1 MASSLN
7 KIDVVTLG
15 CSKNLVDSERLLS
28 MLRRNGFTPR
38 HDPPEGS
45 RPAPVVVINTCGFIG
60 DAKEESVNTILEYA
74 QAKTEGRVC
83 ELYVMGCLSERYRND
98 LPSEIPEVDAWYGK
112 FDWSDVISRLHG
124 KHPASTPYDRLI
136 TTPSHHAYVK
146 IAEGCNRFCAFCAIP
161 LITGRYKSRPI
172 EEILSEVSAL
182 VDRGVK
188 EFNVIAQDLS
198 SYGMDIYGG
207 RMALPEL
214 IDRMADIPG
223 VEWIRLHYAYP
234 AQFPMEIADVMARR
248 HNVCSYLDIALQ
260 HCSDKVL
267 ANMRRHIDADAT
279 RKLLAEL
286 RRRVPDIHIR
296 TTLMVGFPGEGEQ
309 EFEELLQFVR
319 EQKFERMGAFAYCEE
334 EDTYAAKHFSDSIP
348 QEVKEER
355 LARLMAIQEEI
366 AMESNASKVGRTL
379 KVIID
384 REEDDYYIARTE
396 WDSPEVDPEVLVKKT
411 LQLVPGDFVDVIV
424 TEALPFELIAIPA
437 DASHID

>member
-28 MLRRNGFTPR
+28 MLCRNGFTPR

-74 QAKTEGRVC
+74 QAKTEGRVR

-182 VDRGVK
+182 VDRCERIQCHSTGSVKLWYGYLWRSDGATGTYRPYGRYPRCGVDK
-188 EFNVIAQDLS
+188 T
-198 SYGMDIYGG
+198 
-207 RMALPEL
+207 ALCLPCT
-214 IDRMADIPG
+214 
-223 VEWIRLHYAYP
+223 V
-234 AQFPMEIADVMARR
+234 
-248 HNVCSYLDIALQ
+248 
-260 HCSDKVL
+260 SDGDS
-267 ANMRRHIDADAT
+267 RCD
-279 RKLLAEL
+279 
-286 RRRVPDIHIR
+286 
-296 TTLMVGFPGEGEQ
+296 
-309 EFEELLQFVR
+309 
-319 EQKFERMGAFAYCEE
+319 GA
-334 EDTYAAKHFSDSIP
+334 P
-348 QEVKEER
+348 
-355 LARLMAIQEEI
+355 
-366 AMESNASKVGRTL
+366 
-379 KVIID
+379 
-384 REEDDYYIARTE
+384 
-396 WDSPEVDPEVLVKKT
+396 P
-411 LQLVPGDFVDVIV
+411 
-424 TEALPFELIAIPA
+424 
-437 DASHID
+437 